1 MKCWRAEV
9 GRSRS
14 APRCNSEITGSL
26 YVPELKKWVRGG
38 AGILQQ
44 IFKDAGASGVQCV
57 FKEVYPALF
66 LKQVIAM
73 LASINSAKLLE
84 DHPAL
89 RNFVLDRN
97 AVGLPPR
104 YRFYLAFTHPKSSL
118 ARYAGLSAHIPEGQ
132 WCATWVTDWRG
143 PHSSRS

>member
-1 MKCWRAEV
+1 MPAHRAT
-9 GRSRS
+9 
-14 APRCNSEITGSL
+14 P
-26 YVPELKKWVRGG
+26 
-38 AGILQQ
+38 
-44 IFKDAGASGVQCV
+44 VQCV